1 MCYLL
6 FKFCLNKE
14 KCALC
19 LKYRLMS
26 HAQDHEATL
35 PLCRA
40 QEPTYDIYGY
50 GSWPCTVHFV

>member
-40 QEPTYDIYGY
+40 QEPTYDMYGY
-50 GSWPCTVHFV
+50 AS